1 MANFLFGSRNG
12 SHALGRVND
21 MAMGWQ
27 KTRKTFRHG
36 RLAQALVEAAVAR
49 LEADGVEALSLRE
62 IARDAGVNHRAVY
75 RHFPDKLSLLARV
88 AEEGWR
94 RMERRVKQQT
104 TGKPAGEQTLRAAGV
119 GFYLFARD
127 HPNLFALMAGPR
139 INVKGAFP
147 ALEAAMTETM
157 VVFREPFLELG
168 LVPELARVRTALFV
182 SALQG
187 ITTQI
192 LHGRVHVSR
201 ANAKDFVAD
210 ACQRLFE
217 GLC

>member
-1 MANFLFGSRNG
+1 MVVSTLSQGMA
-12 SHALGRVND
+12 
-21 MAMGWQ
+21 AMRRTERDLAAGWQ

-36 RLAQALVEAAVAR
+36 NLAQALVEAAIAR

-62 IARDAGVNHRAVY
+62 LAKDAGVNHRAVY

-94 RMERRVKQQT
+94 RMHQRVKQQT
-104 TGKPAGEQTLRAAGV
+104 AGKTAGEQTLRAASI

-139 INVKGAFP
+139 INAKGAFP
-147 ALEAAMTETM
+147 TLETAMAETM
-157 VVFREPFLELG
+157 GTFHRPFLDSG
-168 LVPELARVRTALFV
+168 LEPELARVRTGLFV
-182 SALQG
+182 SALHG

-192 LHGRVHVSR
+192 LHGRLHVSR
-201 ANAKDFVAD
+201 AKAKDFVAD
-210 ACQRLFE
+210 ACRRLFE
-217 GLC
+217 GLR